1 MERETIFL
9 WAMEGKEM
17 KDMGRIASKL
27 KDTQEF
33 LEELSHYLDDNFK
46 ICGVTGKGYSI
57 EEWKALFHVK
67 IPDEITFPV
76 LVKLA
81 AEVFDKYQQA
91 VYFRDKQMV
100 QMSIM
105 EQTHKEKHHSAY
117 QAARNENEQK
127 FGKPLAAES
136 CKIAATLATKELDD
150 AISNQKV
157 TKDFWQKTC
166 ETLTELR
173 KLLELMGYA
182 LSSDARVNRD
192 FVVRGNDNDNHS
204 RS

>member
-1 MERETIFL
+1 
-9 WAMEGKEM
+9 M
-17 KDMGRIASKL
+17 KDIGSIAVKL
-27 KDTQEF
+27 KDTQKF
-33 LEELSHYLDDNFK
+33 LEKLSTYLDDNFK
-46 ICGVTGKGYSI
+46 ICGVTGIGYSI
-57 EEWKALFHVK
+57 EEWKVHFHVD

-76 LVKLA
+76 LVNLA

-100 QMSIM
+100 QMSIL
-105 EQTHKEKHHSAY
+105 EQTKAEKFHQSY
-117 QAARNENEQK
+117 QDARLTNEQK

-136 CKIAATLATKELDD
+136 CKVSATLATKDLED
-150 AISNQKV
+150 AVSNQKV
-157 TKDFWQKTC
+157 TKDFWHKTC